1 MIAVNKISTF
11 NKLFEVVLIHKTLI
25 KQQYFTAEV
34 LRLGTFGEDT
44 NFRMM
49 KRPVQERKTPHREIT
64 LQANF
69 FKIDN
74 NNDVMV
80 NKYDVTFE
88 PDGCPTKVRFELF
101 ENVKSTHFPD
111 NHNIFYDGKNSVYS
125 VNAISG
131 YESEVYFFFLQ
142 KFW

>member
-11 NKLFEVVLIHKTLI
+11 NKLFEVVLIHTTFI

-49 KRPVQERKTPHREIT
+49 KRPVQDRKKPHREIT
-64 LQANF
+64 LLANF

-74 NNDVMV
+74 NDDVMIH
-80 NKYDVTFE
+80 KYDVTFE
-88 PDGCPTKVRFELF
+88 PDGCPKKVCFELF
-101 ENVKSTHFPD
+101 KKVKSMYNLDDH
-111 NHNIFYDGKNSVYS
+111 HIFYDGKKTVYS
-125 VNAISG
+125 VNAING
-131 YESEVYFFFLQ
+131 YEKEVYIILLT
-142 KFW
+142 KNI

>member
-1 MIAVNKISTF
+1 MIAVNKILTF
-11 NKLFEVVLIHKTLI
+11 NKLFEVVLIHTTLI

-49 KRPVQERKTPHREIT
+49 KRPVQDRKKPHREIT
-64 LQANF
+64 LLANF

-80 NKYDVTFE
+80 HKYDVWFE
-88 PDGCPTKVRFELF
+88 PDGCPKKVRFELF
-101 ENVKSTHFPD
+101 EKVKSTHFPD
-111 NHNIFYDGKNSVYS
+111 NHHILYDGKRSVYS
-125 VNAISG
+125 VNAIND
-131 YESEVYFFFLQ
+131 YEKKV
-142 KFW
+142 